1 VLPPAVGR
9 GKKSGHAPRYGET
22 VAAGSAVVAVTA

>member
-1 VLPPAVGR
+1 MLAPLAWIGTKR
-9 GKKSGHAPRYGET
+9 GHGARYGET